1 MFIGKYDKVY
11 KVTTTINIL
20 TSWKQTFMLISAMQ
34 FGCHFTFCFD
44 FNICFFLSTI
54 ALEWTFKKLKYFTH
68 SAAVNFAANMPI
80 MWTGNYLK
88 YNLFFKLGSCLS
100 LSSSDCHILYSNW
113 FMDSTCPNLAI
124 AKPNVIIKT
133 KYISYETIWLWHV
146 KQSYYICLH
155 ISHSSDPCLYFP
167 CIFLSSYHVPFH
179 AASPYSKTP

>member
-68 SAAVNFAANMPI
+68 SAAVNFDANMLI
-80 MWTGNYLK
+80 MWTANYLTYK
-88 YNLFFKLGSCLS
+88 SIFKLGSCSS
-100 LSSSDCHILYSNW
+100 LLKYLNSNLKVSISIQKQKEQSWCYYHSATYHLQPKFFKAIRFLTLPPSSDTHMELHTFSSSLTLKD
-113 FMDSTCPNLAI
+113 
-124 AKPNVIIKT
+124 
-133 KYISYETIWLWHV
+133 
-146 KQSYYICLH
+146 
-155 ISHSSDPCLYFP
+155 
-167 CIFLSSYHVPFH
+167 FLSFQS
-179 AASPYSKTP
+179 

>member
-1 MFIGKYDKVY
+1 MILTHIMFIGKYDKVY

-100 LSSSDCHILYSNW
+100 LLKFLNSNLKVSIQKQKGKSWCYYHSATHHPQPKLFTLLQLRLSYS
-113 FMDSTCPNLAI
+113 I
-124 AKPNVIIKT
+124 
-133 KYISYETIWLWHV
+133 
-146 KQSYYICLH
+146 Q
-155 ISHSSDPCLYFP
+155 
-167 CIFLSSYHVPFH
+167 
-179 AASPYSKTP
+179 